1 MPLQA
6 GLSKDQQ
13 MLKTVWQWR
22 YQSLFLQK
30 STQIRHQQ
38 RTARHMTCTILC
50 ITTRQRMSWGF
61 EKLKERLFMGRIQL
75 TANIFKKKTAKLTK
89 TGLRLNAKYKLERM
103 GRLLD
108 RGKQRRVLWCVS
120 GRVRTRGWGEV
131 RERCRVRWGHS
142 DKGRGFIFVSGS
154 FQA

>member
-1 MPLQA
+1 MRLRTRTLTLVTAIIQRTTHIPYAHMPSTPQE

-30 STQIRHQQ
+30 STQIQHQQ
-38 RTARHMTCTILC
+38 RSARRMTCTILC
-50 ITTRQRMSWGF
+50 ITTRQRLGWGF

-75 TANIFKKKTAKLTK
+75 TATIFKKKTAKLTK

-108 RGKQRRVLWCVS
+108 RGWCRKEGASTVCS
-120 GRVRTRGWGEV
+120 LVI
-131 RERCRVRWGHS
+131 
-142 DKGRGFIFVSGS
+142 DPIY
-154 FQA
+154 